1 MIKSDSKAPPARFF
15 SRLGRDARTA
25 IEKKIITLIPEKSFS
40 MPIPDERESSV
51 REFNELYF
59 TYRSNFISIARSY
72 VEETAVAEDI
82 VTDSFVAYWV
92 RRHELAADTD
102 PRRYVVGA
110 IKKRCLEH
118 LRNKQIHQR
127 VEKKLQDASDRMLE
141 YHLGSLECCKPEQ
154 LYADEVLDILQ
165 KRLDEMPELTR
176 EIFIASRTEELSYKD
191 IAERY
196 RIPSYKVKYELQ
208 KALTQLRDSLKD
220 YLPGFL
226 ILITVD
232 FLLRHSGYHPT
243 GI

>member
-1 MIKSDSKAPPARFF
+1 
-15 SRLGRDARTA
+15 
-25 IEKKIITLIPEKSFS
+25 

-154 LYADEVLDILQ
+154 LYADEVLAILQKRPAPMTPEVQ

-191 IAERY
+191 IAERF

-220 YLPGFL
+220 YLPGVLVL
-226 ILITVD
+226 IAVD
-232 FLLRHSGYHPT
+232 FLLRSGHHPS
-243 GI
+243 GM

>member
-1 MIKSDSKAPPARFF
+1 
-15 SRLGRDARTA
+15 
-25 IEKKIITLIPEKSFS
+25 

-82 VTDSFVAYWV
+82 VTDSFFAYWV

-165 KRLDEMPELTR
+165 KRLDELPELTR

>member
-1 MIKSDSKAPPARFF
+1 MPV
-15 SRLGRDARTA
+15 
-25 IEKKIITLIPEKSFS
+25 PE
-40 MPIPDERESSV
+40 ERESSI

-127 VEKKLQDASDRMLE
+127 VEKKLQDANDRMLE

-154 LYADEVLDILQ
+154 LYADEVLAILQ

-191 IAERY
+191 IAERF
-196 RIPSYKVKYELQ
+196 RIPSLQ
-208 KALTQLRDSLKD
+208 GQIRVAESPDTTQGFTQGLPAGRPRPDRRRLSAEPLGIPPDRHVIRPRRPAATHTGDGNATRMLR
-220 YLPGFL
+220 GFMMPE
-226 ILITVD
+226 IGERD
-232 FLLRHSGYHPT
+232 A
-243 GI
+243 

>member
-1 MIKSDSKAPPARFF
+1 
-15 SRLGRDARTA
+15 
-25 IEKKIITLIPEKSFS
+25 

-154 LYADEVLDILQ
+154 LYADEVLAILQ

-191 IAERY
+191 IPTVWAAASPHTAFIRNTGTTMPSTSSLTAG
-196 RIPSYKVKYELQ
+196 IP
-208 KALTQLRDSLKD
+208 AR
-220 YLPGFL
+220 PA
-226 ILITVD
+226 
-232 FLLRHSGYHPT
+232 RRC
-243 GI
+243 

>member
-1 MIKSDSKAPPARFF
+1 
-15 SRLGRDARTA
+15 
-25 IEKKIITLIPEKSFS
+25 

-141 YHLGSLECCKPEQ
+141 YHLWEASNAANPNSS
-154 LYADEVLDILQ
+154 
-165 KRLDEMPELTR
+165 MPTR
-176 EIFIASRTEELSYKD
+176 CWPFCR
-191 IAERY
+191 
-196 RIPSYKVKYELQ
+196 
-208 KALTQLRDSLKD
+208 
-220 YLPGFL
+220 
-226 ILITVD
+226 
-232 FLLRHSGYHPT
+232 SGWTRCPNSPVRSSSPAAPKS
-243 GI
+243 

>member
-1 MIKSDSKAPPARFF
+1 
-15 SRLGRDARTA
+15 
-25 IEKKIITLIPEKSFS
+25 

-102 PRRYVVGA
+102 PLTLRCRSESRSGA
-110 IKKRCLEH
+110 WSTCA
-118 LRNKQIHQR
+118 NKQIHQR

-154 LYADEVLDILQ
+154 LYADEVLAILQ

-191 IAERY
+191 IAERF

-226 ILITVD
+226 VLIAVD
-232 FLLRHSGYHPT
+232 FLLRSGYHPS
-243 GI
+243 GM

>member
-1 MIKSDSKAPPARFF
+1 
-15 SRLGRDARTA
+15 
-25 IEKKIITLIPEKSFS
+25 

-141 YHLGSLECCKPEQ
+141 YHLGSL
-154 LYADEVLDILQ
+154 
-165 KRLDEMPELTR
+165 
-176 EIFIASRTEELSYKD
+176 
-191 IAERY
+191 
-196 RIPSYKVKYELQ
+196 
-208 KALTQLRDSLKD
+208 
-220 YLPGFL
+220 
-226 ILITVD
+226 
-232 FLLRHSGYHPT
+232 
-243 GI
+243 

>member
-1 MIKSDSKAPPARFF
+1 
-15 SRLGRDARTA
+15 
-25 IEKKIITLIPEKSFS
+25 

-59 TYRSNFISIARSY
+59 TYQSNFISIARSY

-154 LYADEVLDILQ
+154 LYADEVLAILQ

-191 IAERY
+191 IAERF

-220 YLPGFL
+220 YLPGVLVL
-226 ILITVD
+226 IAVD
-232 FLLRHSGYHPT
+232 FLLRSGHHPS
-243 GI
+243 GM